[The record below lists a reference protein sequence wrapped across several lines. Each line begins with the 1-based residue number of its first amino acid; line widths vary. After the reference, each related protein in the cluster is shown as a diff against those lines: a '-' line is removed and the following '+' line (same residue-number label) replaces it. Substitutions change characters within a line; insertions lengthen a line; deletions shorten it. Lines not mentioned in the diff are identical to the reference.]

1 MLNGSGFFT
10 CIRYKIVYIC
20 WSSCMELLALWRP
33 CGQVCCWGCAVR
45 LGQQIASP
53 AHSCCAKTLSAQL
66 SIGVVLTALA
76 TPQPLRGL
84 SCGCCGAGGCL
95 TLAPGRLL
103 PWHGFGH
110 SFKVWSN
117 LWCARCGGLSYCSQ
131 LYRGLCFPRKS
142 WKLNWFFFPSWV
154 KKENWFR
161 KSQKET
167 LF

>member
-1 MLNGSGFFT
+1 MLNHSGFFT
-10 CIRYKIVYIC
+10 CISYKIVYIC
-20 WSSCMELLALWRP
+20 WSSCIELLALWRP
-33 CGQVCCWGCAVR
+33 CGQVCCWGSELLLQLTAAV
-45 LGQQIASP
+45 
-53 AHSCCAKTLSAQL
+53 AKPFLLSFL
-66 SIGVVLTALA
+66 SIGVVVTALA

-103 PWHGFGH
+103 PRHGFGH
-110 SFKVWSN
+110 VFKVWSN

-131 LYRGLCFPRKS
+131 LYWGLCFPRKS
-142 WKLNWFFFPSWV
+142 WKLSWFFFFPSWV